1 MMPRKSPV
9 LLAFSGSPR
18 RELPVQAGENAAVS
32 LDLSDVDDAIARL
45 QARLLPATEIP
56 QAPAAS
62 GLYAWWAP
70 PSVLPALIGP
80 AHPVEVDVR
89 LLYVGIAAK
98 LRSRLGQ
105 NHMKRTGSST
115 LRRTLS
121 GLLLDEQGFRTRWT
135 DRVVLVDEDE
145 PRLTSW
151 MTTHLRVSWCEHPA
165 PRDVEAAII
174 ERLAPPLNV
183 DHASGPTRDAIKAAR
198 RRYRTSAGPPPA

>member
-1 MMPRKSPV
+1 MSHEP
-9 LLAFSGSPR
+9 
-18 RELPVQAGENAAVS
+18 
-32 LDLSDVDDAIARL
+32 SDVDDDAIARL
-45 QARLLPATEIP
+45 QARPLPTSGIA

-70 PSVLPALIGP
+70 LAVLPTLVGP
-80 AHPVEVDVR
+80 VHPSEYEVR

-105 NHMKRTGSST
+105 NHMKRSGSST

-145 PRLTSW
+145 LRLTSW
-151 MTTHLRVSWCEHPA
+151 MTAHLRISWCEHPA
-165 PRDVEAAII
+165 PRDVEAAVI

-198 RRYRTSAGPPPA
+198 RKCRASAGPPPA